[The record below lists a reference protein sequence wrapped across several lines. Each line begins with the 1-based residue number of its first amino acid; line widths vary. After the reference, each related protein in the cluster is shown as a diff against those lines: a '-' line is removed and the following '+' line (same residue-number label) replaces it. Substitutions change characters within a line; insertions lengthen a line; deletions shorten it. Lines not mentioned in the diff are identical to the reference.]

1 MYRQV
6 TEMKVK
12 VLVLL
17 FVLSAV
23 MLSGCTG
30 DNVTDGEVNITDS
43 VNDTVDENATIGE
56 NGSGD
61 AITENDSNASP
72 DVTEQNDTTTSEQ
85 PAVNV
90 PAEGTVTQGP
100 QVVDTGAPRTYTIRL
115 EKFLSTPNNLQVA
128 PEDTVFWINFND
140 PVRAFT
146 LVSENGLW
154 ENRSIGYRQS
164 FGYTFNETGTYN
176 YTIQAF
182 PRMSGTIIVK

>member
-1 MYRQV
+1 
-6 TEMKVK
+6 MKVK
-12 VLVLL
+12 VLALL

>member
-1 MYRQV
+1 MYTQV
-6 TEMKVK
+6 TGMKLK
-12 VLVLL
+12 VLALL

-23 MLSGCTG
+23 VLSGCTG
-30 DNVTDGEVNITDS
+30 DNVTDGEVNVTDG
-43 VNDTVDENATIGE
+43 VNDTVDENTTIDE
-56 NGSGD
+56 NGTGD
-61 AITENDSNASP
+61 VIAVNESDASP
-72 DVTEQNDTTTSEQ
+72 DVTEQNDTTTPEQ

-100 QVVDTGAPRTYTIRL
+100 QVIDTGAPRTYTIRL
-115 EKFLSTPNNLQVA
+115 EKFLSTPSTLQVA
-128 PEDTVFWINFND
+128 TEDTVFWINFND

-154 ENRSIGYRQS
+154 ENRSIGYRQA

-176 YTIQAF
+176 YSILAF

>member
-6 TEMKVK
+6 TGMKIK

-23 MLSGCTG
+23 VLSGCTG
-30 DNVTDGEVNITDS
+30 DNATDGEVNVTDG
-43 VNDTVDENATIGE
+43 VNDTVDENGIE
-56 NGSGD
+56 DVINGNE
-61 AITENDSNASP
+61 TYVPP
-72 DVTEQNDTTTSEQ
+72 DVTEQNDTETSEQ
-85 PAVNV
+85 PTVDV

-100 QVVDTGAPRTYTIRL
+100 QIIDTGVPRTYTIRL
-115 EKFLSTPNNLQVA
+115 EKFLSTPNTLQVA

-146 LVSENGLW
+146 IVSENGLW

-176 YTIQAF
+176 YSIMGF